1 MLTIGVTP
9 FHPWSS
15 MSKMTQNKDTKI
27 NKNKTQT
34 FLPSLTTLYLCSWQL
49 FKLQEKK
56 NSKGEISK
64 ASKED
69 KCSGLRLYFTSSFSS
84 SVKPGETYPHVVRP
98 LSKAASVPSQSRIC
112 RPASTRPSRNSIA
125 SGFPLTSAKRRVR
138 EIGRQEKGGR
148 LRVWV
153 FLQLSNCPNLF
164 SLLGVPG
171 HFFIEVTSGWSS
183 TLLPSSFPELK
194 ERSEGLTVSI
204 HEMLSGSFH
213 FSGEWQIIYS

>member
-1 MLTIGVTP
+1 
-9 FHPWSS
+9 
-15 MSKMTQNKDTKI
+15 MTLYVKDDTKRRYR
-27 NKNKTQT
+27 NKLKTKHKRSSPVSPRCA
-34 FLPSLTTLYLCSWQL
+34 FALDRISKL

-84 SVKPGETYPHVVRP
+84 SVEPGETHPHVVRP
-98 LSKAASVPSQSRIC
+98 LSKAVSVPSRIC

-125 SGFPLTSAKRRVR
+125 SGFPLTSVKRRVR

-164 SLLGVPG
+164 SLRGVPG
-171 HFFIEVTSGWSS
+171 HLIIEVTSGWSS
-183 TLLPSSFPELK
+183 TPAPFPPFLSSKGWRFNSEHPGNALPEFSF
-194 ERSEGLTVSI
+194 
-204 HEMLSGSFH
+204 
-213 FSGEWQIIYS
+213 